1 MDNNAAQTNS
11 TPEYPRDIYEPVLS
25 TSIELD
31 EFMRKEF
38 TISYF
43 NLDGDHEVHT
53 CYGDVKMTI
62 DALMDY
68 TNMLDTVCAQWKLEG
83 YHKALYEYHSDVL
96 RKFAGKLQ
104 TAIGYDY
111 AATLEKC
118 RKKQKRKE
126 KVDDIGADGIS
137 LTARRRR
144 APDGKAANKDSNHRK
159 G

>member
-1 MDNNAAQTNS
+1 MDNNAAQTNI
-11 TPEYPRDIYEPVLS
+11 TPEYPRDIYEPVLA

-31 EFMRKEF
+31 EFMHQDF

-43 NLDGDHEVHT
+43 DLDGDHEVHT

-68 TNMLDTVCAQWKLEG
+68 TSMLDTVCAQWKLEG
-83 YHKALYEYHSDVL
+83 YHRALYEYHSDVL

-118 RKKQKRKE
+118 RKKQKQQE
-126 KVDDIGADGIS
+126 KDDDIGADGIS

-144 APDGKAANKDSNHRK
+144 APDGKSGNRDSTGRK
-159 G
+159 E

>member
-25 TSIELD
+25 ASIELD

>member
-1 MDNNAAQTNS
+1 MDNNTAQTNI
-11 TPEYPRDIYEPVLS
+11 TPEYPRDIYEPVLT
-25 TSIELD
+25 TSMELD

-43 NLDGDHEVHT
+43 DLDGDHEVHT

-68 TNMLDTVCAQWKLEG
+68 TSMLDTVCAQWKLEG
-83 YHKALYEYHSDVL
+83 YHRALYEYHSDAL

-118 RKKQKRKE
+118 RKKQKRQE
-126 KVDDIGADGIS
+126 KDDDIGADGIS
-137 LTARRRR
+137 LAARCRR
-144 APDGKAANKDSNHRK
+144 APDMKAGNKDSNRRK
-159 G
+159 E

>member
-1 MDNNAAQTNS
+1 M
-11 TPEYPRDIYEPVLS
+11 LS

-68 TNMLDTVCAQWKLEG
+68 TNMLDTVCTQWKLEG

-144 APDGKAANKDSNHRK
+144 APDGKAANKDSSHRK